1 MTVERRRVLAGL
13 CGAAGIFC
21 LPGLRPARAASD
33 ELHDALAFFDAMALT
48 RHRGGRARPRW
59 VRKWRSQVH
68 ILRTGAAPAGFDE
81 ALFAATVKLTR
92 WTGLPFR
99 VSHEEKSGATGL
111 EDIVITVRP
120 HQEIVRRYGLG
131 GNVCTTTTHGWGGR
145 LHTGHIDLSDR
156 YADCLEHELMH
167 ALGFDAHWHGNG
179 TASRVR
185 TVLALR
191 RSANRTIE
199 FSPWDELAIRTL
211 YHPRL
216 KPGMR
221 RAAAL
226 PIALEIIA
234 SSLKDGGG
242 LRLRRGSRS
251 L

>member
-1 MTVERRRVLAGL
+1 
-13 CGAAGIFC
+13 
-21 LPGLRPARAASD
+21 
-33 ELHDALAFFDAMALT
+33 MALT
-48 RHRGGRARPRW
+48 RHRGGRARSRW

-81 ALFAATVKLTR
+81 ALFAATLKLTR

-99 VSHEEKSGATGL
+99 VSHEGKSGATGL

-131 GNVCTTTTHGWGGR
+131 GNACAATTFGWGGR
-145 LHTGHIDLSDR
+145 LHTGHLDISDR
-156 YADCLEHELMH
+156 HTDCLEHELMH
-167 ALGFDAHWHGNG
+167 ALGFDAHWLG
-179 TASRVR
+179 TEATRRIR

-191 RSANRTIE
+191 RSPDRTIE

-221 RAAAL
+221 RAVAL

-234 SSLKDGGG
+234 ASLEDGGG